1 MPISFSK
8 NRVPSDDSAQKSY
21 VLPALPP
28 SCPENGAR
36 PSVQIAR
43 QALKGHARAAPPKML
58 PGSNRSAKRASSA
71 GAMSQRGGLPTHSS
85 ANSAVFVA
93 FLAALLIAPFGNG
106 AGSPVAM
113 AVSAFCF
120 GAIALALAGDLVWSR
135 TAFAIAPARLALAL
149 SCFGA
154 VAAWCLVQA
163 WVPVPPGFADPGWS
177 ILGEALHIAV
187 TGRISAAPVNTL
199 MATTKLMTAGLVF
212 FTALQLASD
221 PARSIVGIRT
231 ILLIIVAYS
240 IWGVIDVGLGR
251 TVAAFG
257 PMDSSSTGSLPGMA
271 KSTLPN
277 PNHFATLCLMGL
289 ASALTL
295 VLRDIRRLGAKLGM
309 GSSRLAD
316 FAPICGDGSCV
327 IILLVALYLSKS
339 VVGIRLGFV
348 IFTVVIGIVMLR
360 FRSSGKTRHGFWT
373 LAALG
378 LAIAFLLASFFGAD
392 FPARPTARQTRAGLS
407 IALFSGRFSTMRCLA
422 RVLARSGMCSQFIRH
437 RTWAT
442 ERNPARPTMPIWR
455 PCSGWVCRWRWRCLS
470 PSVPLS
476 GGFFAVRCCASSIS
490 ADLLPQQA
498 HQPSCWRI
506 IWSNRP
512 FTPMRWRWFSRPCL
526 VLAVPSPGPRK
537 TAEPGCHSAAT
548 GFILGAGAGGLRRR
562 ISANIIANVTT

>member
-1 MPISFSK
+1 
-8 NRVPSDDSAQKSY
+8 
-21 VLPALPP
+21 
-28 SCPENGAR
+28 
-36 PSVQIAR
+36 
-43 QALKGHARAAPPKML
+43 
-58 PGSNRSAKRASSA
+58 
-71 GAMSQRGGLPTHSS
+71 MSQRGGLPTHSS

-212 FTALQLASD
+212 FTALQLSSD

-392 FPARPTARQTRAGLS
+392 FPARPDGATNAGWIVDRAVFGA
-407 IALFSGRFSTMRCLA
+407 IFDNALFGTGFGTFRDVF
-422 RVLARSGMCSQFIRH
+422 
-437 RTWAT
+437 
-442 ERNPARPTMPIWR
+442 PIYQT
-455 PCSGWVCRWRWRCLS
+455 SDMGY
-470 PSVPLS
+470 
-476 GGFFAVRCCASSIS
+476 G
-490 ADLLPQQA
+490 
-498 HQPSCWRI
+498 
-506 IWSNRP
+506 
-512 FTPMRWRWFSRPCL
+512 
-526 VLAVPSPGPRK
+526 
-537 TAEPGCHSAAT
+537 AEPGTAHNAYLEAMLGLGVPMALALFVAIGAIVWRVFCGALLRKQHISGPIAAASASTVVLAHNMVESPFHT
-548 GFILGAGAGGLRRR
+548 HAVALVFAALLGFGCAQSWSTQDR
-562 ISANIIANVTT
+562 